1 MRCARIRRD
10 RICTLVPASME
21 SDLGEARVQSSAEE
35 DSSEEEEEEEEEEE
49 SSSSEEE
56 EEQPPKVSG
65 ATRTRKV
72 MVRVKKN

>member
-1 MRCARIRRD
+1 
-10 RICTLVPASME
+10 ME

-56 EEQPPKVSG
+56 EQPPKVSG
-65 ATRTRKV
+65 ATKTHKV
-72 MVRVKKN
+72 MVRVKKNWLV